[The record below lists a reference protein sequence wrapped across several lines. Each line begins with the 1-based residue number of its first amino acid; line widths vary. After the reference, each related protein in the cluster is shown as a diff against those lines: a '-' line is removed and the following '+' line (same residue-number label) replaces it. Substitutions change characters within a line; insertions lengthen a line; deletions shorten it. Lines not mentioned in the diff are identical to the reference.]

1 MKTVEDYEQI
11 RRAFFVEGLSIR
23 EIHRRLGVAR
33 ETIRKA
39 VVEPAPKPY
48 QLKKP
53 RSAPVLG
60 PYKQRISELLEE
72 SEKLPRKQRYTA
84 RTICRILRAEG
95 YQGSEGGV
103 LNYVSRQRIQ
113 RKRKEVY
120 LPLEFDAGQDA
131 QVDWGEA
138 TTRIAGKETKVQFFS
153 LRLNYSKARF
163 VMAFPFQKQEAF
175 FEGHIQAF
183 HFFGGVPRRITY
195 DNLKTAVYKI
205 LTGKQRQEQQAF
217 KAFRSY
223 YLFESRYCTPAQA
236 HEKGGVENDI
246 GYSQRNF
253 FSPIPDVDTFQELN
267 AFLRQACQQDMQ
279 RRTRGQKQLVAE
291 LWRAEK
297 ELFLPLPA
305 EDYQACITKVV
316 RPNNYL
322 QVVYDTN
329 RYSVPYDYR
338 DKQLV
343 LRAFPFRIELLYLD
357 DIIASHPRCFEKERD
372 ILDPLHYLPL
382 LAQRLGAFEH
392 AKPMRNWR
400 KKWPKSYDRLLQE
413 LRENQPNGRGVWEF
427 LEILKLHQEYPEKIV
442 TQAIEMALELGAA
455 HLDGVQLCLR
465 GLLEPEPQA
474 RTLDLSSHPE
484 LVHIGNQPLD
494 LGQYDRL
501 LQVR

>member
-11 RRAFFVEGLSIR
+11 RRAFFIEGLSIR

-33 ETIRKA
+33 KTIRKA
-39 VVEPAPKPY
+39 IVEPAPKPY
-48 QLKKP
+48 QQEKP

-60 PYKQRISELLEE
+60 PYKQRISELLDE

-84 RTICRILRAEG
+84 RTIYRIIRAEG

-103 LNYVSRQRIQ
+103 LNYVSRQRSE
-113 RKRKEVY
+113 RKRKDVY

-131 QVDWGEA
+131 QVDWGEV
-138 TTRIAGKETKVQFFS
+138 TVRIGGKEIKVQFFS

-175 FEGHIQAF
+175 LDGHIQAF

-195 DNLKTAVYKI
+195 DNLKIAVYKI
-205 LTGKQRQEQQAF
+205 LAGKQRQEQQAF
-217 KAFRSY
+217 KAFHSY
-223 YLFESRYCTPAQA
+223 YLFESHYCTPAQA

-246 GYSQRNF
+246 GYAQRNF
-253 FSPIPDVDTFQELN
+253 FSPIPEVDTFQELN
-267 AFLRQACQQDMQ
+267 AFLRQACQEDMQ

-305 EDYQACITKVV
+305 EDYRACITKVV
-316 RPNNYL
+316 KPNNYL

-338 DKQLV
+338 DRQLV

-357 DIIASHPRCFEKERD
+357 DVIASHPRCFEKERD
-372 ILDPLHYLPL
+372 ILVPLHYLPL
-382 LAQRLGAFEH
+382 LVQRPGAFEH

-400 KKWPKSYDRLLQE
+400 KKWPKSYDLLLQG
-413 LRENQPNGRGVWEF
+413 LRENQPDGRGVREF

-442 TQAIEMALELGAA
+442 TQAIERALELGAA

-465 GLLEPEPQA
+465 QLLEPEPQT
-474 RTLDLSSHPE
+474 RTLDLSSHSE
-484 LVHIGNQPLD
+484 WVHVGNQPLD